1 MFSVPRASEFES
13 DELFVVPI
21 NALVSF
27 QVSQAW
33 NCEPEKPKVT
43 SEDIKN
49 ALEAHSKAASMRDAS
64 ITAIEKSVAEIKE
77 KIDTSGSFGDEKSV
91 KVLQDTVEATQK
103 AVKKSAEDSLARDG
117 EIKMA
122 VIMTHQDVKKGVDV
136 AGEIKKVVDANAE
149 SADKRYGEIH
159 MAVDA
164 AHKTVKES
172 AEAAAERNG
181 EIREAVD
188 ATHKAVKESTRVVVG
203 AVNSTHEDV
212 KKGVAI
218 AGDVNTAAD
227 EIGTAVKSTH
237 EAVIKSA
244 KVVVAAV
251 NMTHADVKKGVGV
264 AGEIKKE
271 VDATHQTVKKSA
283 EAADERH
290 GEIKKEV
297 DATHADVK
305 KSAEDS
311 LARDGEI
318 KEVVKATHE
327 TAKISADT
335 AATRDDE
342 IKTTVE
348 AIHETVKE
356 SAEAVVARDG
366 EIKMVVDATLAD
378 LKKGAVDAATRD
390 AQIKMALDATHED
403 VKKGFETAEERHG
416 EIRNMVKET
425 KDDMSGLLTELP
437 RFPVSRFVTVDKIES
452 QIRYLFAGFKPLE
465 YELKGEQFTWLQEFH
480 EVIKLCE
487 PKSGAP
493 IRLRGYASSELYV
506 IQDTFLAPDLCK
518 SDNQNSSATK
528 NCRLAIRRVASV
540 AAYFQ
545 YRDNYPQR
553 SHTPNEGAD
562 KSLFD
567 NIVRDIIKEMNKHC
581 NEKKAGDLRFVPG
594 YISIKPWCKPK
605 EMQDARLKISDARN
619 QPHFLNRSVH
629 IIFEKLGQCAEAG
642 F

>member
-103 AVKKSAEDSLARDG
+103 AVKKSADDSLARDG
-117 EIKMA
+117 EIKEVVEA
-122 VIMTHQDVKKGVDV
+122 THEGVKKSVGV

-149 SADKRYGEIH
+149 SVKKNTEAGAKRDGEIKTIKDSLI
-159 MAVDA
+159 AGAKVTSDIKTIKKTVDA
-164 AHKTVKES
+164 
-172 AEAAAERNG
+172 
-181 EIREAVD
+181 
-188 ATHKAVKESTRVVVG
+188 
-203 AVNSTHEDV
+203 THEDV
-212 KKGVAI
+212 KKGVGI
-218 AGDVNTAAD
+218 AVDVKTAAD

-237 EAVIKSA
+237 EAVIENA

-271 VDATHQTVKKSA
+271 VDATH
-283 EAADERH
+283 
-290 GEIKKEV
+290 
-297 DATHADVK
+297 ADVK
-305 KSAEDS
+305 KSADDS

-318 KEVVKATHE
+318 EEVVKATHE

-493 IRLRGYASSELYV
+493 IRLRGYASSEPYV

-629 IIFEKLGQCAEAG
+629 IIFENLGSCAEAG
-642 F
+642 FSK